1 VSERVRERERETDR
15 QRERDKRERVRES
28 ARARARVFGA
38 YSTSEGHTMT
48 QSENPPP
55 HHLIHRRC
63 SINRQ
68 RERQRERERE
78 TERQR
83 DRERE
88 RAFIRSVL
96 HNGGSRTVTLARDYT
111 CAHTH

>member
-1 VSERVRERERETDR
+1 M
-15 QRERDKRERVRES
+15 
-28 ARARARVFGA
+28 
-38 YSTSEGHTMT
+38 EGHTMT
-48 QSENPPP
+48 HCTSDSDVEYALSENPPP